1 MLRKASAFT
10 LPAMSLLLVLPFLAG
25 CGGRVEDPM
34 AMLQDTARNSRAEAS
49 MHAQM
54 SATLTPEEGEGGL
67 GLNIQ
72 GDAWLDMDAAVAEA
86 RFTVMGMELSLRY
99 VDGTAYLQ
107 MGGTW
112 YEVASGIMPGIG
124 PGALGAAVEIF
135 TSFPDIL
142 TCASEANEVGEEEV
156 GGLKCVVLGVVPDLA
171 AISNLESVRK
181 LADELYMTPQEVEE
195 YLADAE
201 PEMKVSV
208 EKGKLLMRKIYIAAN
223 LNLSGLGSVGGL
235 VSLPETARLEFSAQ
249 IPEYGMVVEVQP
261 PAEVKPFQGL

>member
-1 MLRKASAFT
+1 MLRKAATKT
-10 LPAMSLLLVLPFLAG
+10 LPALSLLLVLSFLAG
-25 CGGRVEDPM
+25 CGRVEDPM

-54 SATLTPEEGEGGL
+54 NATLTPEEGAGGL

-72 GDAWLDMDAAVAEA
+72 GDAWLDMDATVVEA

-112 YEVASGIMPGIG
+112 YEIGSGLIPGVG
-124 PGALGAAVEIF
+124 PGALGAAVEMF
-135 TSFPDIL
+135 ASFPDIL
-142 TCASEANEVGEEEV
+142 TCASEVNEVGEEEV
-156 GGLKCVVLGVVPDLA
+156 GGLKCVVLEVVPDLA

-181 LADELYMTPQEVEE
+181 LADELYMTPQEIEE

-208 EKGKLLMRKIYIAAN
+208 EKGKLFLRKIYIAAN
-223 LNLSGLGSVGGL
+223 PNLSGLGSVGGL
-235 VSLPETARLEFSAQ
+235 VSLPEKACLELSIQ
-249 IPEYGMVVEVQP
+249 IPEYGAAVEVQP